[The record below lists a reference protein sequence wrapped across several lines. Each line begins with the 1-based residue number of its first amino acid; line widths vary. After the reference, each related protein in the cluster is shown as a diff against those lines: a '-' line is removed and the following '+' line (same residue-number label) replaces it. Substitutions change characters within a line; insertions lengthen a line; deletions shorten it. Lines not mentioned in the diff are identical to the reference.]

1 MGEVL
6 TIGEPMV
13 VFEAQES
20 DVDLAKAQKFQKFS
34 AGAELNVAIGM
45 ARLGHPV
52 DYVSAV
58 GDDPFGVYL
67 RHVLRTDGVV
77 DAALLTKPGLPTGFY
92 LKQRVSHGDPAVA
105 YFRQGS
111 AAANYQPEDLQTVS
125 LTGVRFAH
133 LSGIFAALSPNCLAA
148 YRQLNADLVYNRI
161 PVTFDPNL
169 RPTLWDSQAEMV
181 RVTNDLARYGTIVM
195 PGLSEGRTLTGKQSP
210 EEIADFYL
218 QRGVTTKAVVIK
230 LGAAGAFAKLAD
242 GRKFSVPGF
251 TVPRVID
258 TVGAGD
264 GFAVGL
270 ISSLLEGQPL
280 PDALQRANV
289 IGALAVQSPGDN
301 DGYPTRPQLDQFY
314 KDHALA

>member
-1 MGEVL
+1 MGELL

-20 DVDLAKAQKFQKFS
+20 DVDLTTAQKFQKFS

-58 GDDPFGVYL
+58 GDDPFGSYL
-67 RHVLRTDGVV
+67 RRVLRTDGVA
-77 DAALLTKPGLPTGFY
+77 DAAMLTKPGLSTGFY
-92 LKQRVSHGDPAVA
+92 LKQRVTHGDPAVA

-111 AAANYQPEDLQTVS
+111 AAANYQPADLATVN
-125 LTGVRFAH
+125 LAGVRFAH
-133 LSGIFAALSPNCLAA
+133 LSGIFAALSANCLAT

-169 RPTLWDSQAEMV
+169 RPTLWQSQAEMI

-195 PGLSEGRTLTGKQSP
+195 PGLSEGRTLTGQQTP
-210 EEIADFYL
+210 AAIADFYL
-218 QRGVTTKAVVIK
+218 QQGVTTKAVIVK
-230 LGAAGAFAKLAD
+230 LGADGAFAKLRN
-242 GRKFSVPGF
+242 GQQLTVPGF
-251 TVPRVID
+251 SVPRVID

-280 PDALQRANV
+280 PKALKRANA
-289 IGALAVQSPGDN
+289 IGAMAVQSPGDN
-301 DGYPTRPQLDQFY
+301 DGYPTRQQLDQFL
-314 KDHALA
+314 KTP

>member
-1 MGEVL
+1 MGEIL

-58 GDDPFGVYL
+58 GDDPFGVYS
-67 RHVLRTDGVV
+67 RHVLRTDGVA
-77 DAALLTKPGLPTGFY
+77 DAAMLTKPGLPTGFY

-133 LSGIFAALSPNCLAA
+133 LSGIFAALSPNSLAA

-161 PVTFDPNL
+161 PVTFDPNYG
-169 RPTLWDSQAEMV
+169 Q
-181 RVTNDLARYGTIVM
+181 RYGFPSRDGAGDQWFGTLRTIVM
-195 PGLSEGRTLTGKQSP
+195 PGLSEGRTLTDKQSP

-218 QRGVTTKAVVIK
+218 QRGVTTKAVVVK
-230 LGAAGAFAKLAD
+230 LGQQGH
-242 GRKFSVPGF
+242 
-251 TVPRVID
+251 
-258 TVGAGD
+258 
-264 GFAVGL
+264 
-270 ISSLLEGQPL
+270 LL
-280 PDALQRANV
+280 
-289 IGALAVQSPGDN
+289 S
-301 DGYPTRPQLDQFY
+301 
-314 KDHALA
+314 

>member
-1 MGEVL
+1 MGELL

-20 DVDLAKAQKFQKFS
+20 DVDLATAQQFQKFS

-67 RHVLRTDGVV
+67 RRVLRTDGVADV
-77 DAALLTKPGLPTGFY
+77 AMLTKPGLPTGFY

-111 AAANYQPEDLQTVS
+111 AASHYQPADLATVN
-125 LTGVRFAH
+125 LADVRLAH

-169 RPTLWDSQAEMV
+169 RPTLWSSTTEMI
-181 RVTNDLARYGTIVM
+181 RVTNDLARYGTFVM
-195 PGLSEGRTLTGKQSP
+195 PGLSEGRTLTGLQEP
-210 EEIADFYL
+210 EAIADFYL
-218 QRGVTTKAVVIK
+218 RQGVTTRAVIVK
-230 LGAAGAFAKLAD
+230 LGAQGAFAKLKD
-242 GRKFSVPGF
+242 GRQFTVPGF
-251 TVPRVID
+251 AVPRVID

-270 ISSLLEGQPL
+270 ISGLLEGQSL
-280 PDALQRANV
+280 PAALKRANA

-301 DGYPTRPQLDQFY
+301 DGYPTRQQLDQFF
-314 KDHALA
+314 KRNH

>member
-1 MGEVL
+1 MGELL

-20 DVDLAKAQKFQKFS
+20 DVDLATAQQFQKFS

-67 RHVLRTDGVV
+67 RRILRTDGVA
-77 DAALLTKPGLPTGFY
+77 DAAMLTKPGLPTGFY

-111 AAANYQPEDLQTVS
+111 AASHYQPADLATVN
-125 LTGVRFAH
+125 LADVRLAH

-169 RPTLWDSQAEMV
+169 RPTLWSSTTEMI
-181 RVTNDLARYGTIVM
+181 RVTNDLARYGTFVM
-195 PGLSEGRTLTGKQSP
+195 PGLSEGQTLTGLQEP
-210 EEIADFYL
+210 EAIADFYL
-218 QRGVTTKAVVIK
+218 RQGVTTRAVIVK
-230 LGAAGAFAKLAD
+230 LGAQGAFAKLKD
-242 GRKFSVPGF
+242 GRQFTVPGF

-270 ISSLLEGQPL
+270 ISGLLEGQSL
-280 PDALQRANV
+280 PAALKRANA

-301 DGYPTRPQLDQFY
+301 DGYPTRQQLDQFF
-314 KDHALA
+314 KRNH

>member
-1 MGEVL
+1 MGEIL

-67 RHVLRTDGVV
+67 RHVLRTDGVA
-77 DAALLTKPGLPTGFY
+77 DAAMLTKPGLPTGFY

-133 LSGIFAALSPNCLAA
+133 LSGIFAALSPNSLAA

-195 PGLSEGRTLTGKQSP
+195 PGLSEGRTLTDKQSP

-218 QRGVTTKAVVIK
+218 QRGVTTKAVVVK

-280 PDALQRANV
+280 PAALQRANV

-314 KDHALA
+314 ADHGLV